1 MPNQCSPRTQRVSE
15 NHGLCKPER
24 ATSTCIGGNVTLRIT
39 PFLHLIWFDDSRSEF
54 WYPNHL
60 DPRCPRASNPGPDFP
75 YCIQQCVCVCACMHA
90 CMCVRICIYVN
101 IYTNTHTHTHTHI
114 HTHVCV
120 CARVCF
126 ICVFLFHSRDRLHPS
141 LAASSRASQQRS
153 RSRGTRLHSLFQAE
167 SPSARVI
174 YRFKDKD
181 Y

>member
-24 ATSTCIGGNVTLRIT
+24 ATSTCIGGNVTLRMT

-54 WYPNHL
+54 WFPNHS
-60 DPRCPRASNPGPDFP
+60 DPRCPRARNPGPDSP

-90 CMCVRICIYVN
+90 CMCVWICIYVN
-101 IYTNTHTHTHTHI
+101 IYTNTHTHTYTYI
-114 HTHVCV
+114 HTHMCVCV
-120 CARVCF
+120 CVRVSF

-153 RSRGTRLHSLFQAE
+153 RSRGTSLHSLFQVE

-174 YRFKDKD
+174 YRFKD
-181 Y
+181 